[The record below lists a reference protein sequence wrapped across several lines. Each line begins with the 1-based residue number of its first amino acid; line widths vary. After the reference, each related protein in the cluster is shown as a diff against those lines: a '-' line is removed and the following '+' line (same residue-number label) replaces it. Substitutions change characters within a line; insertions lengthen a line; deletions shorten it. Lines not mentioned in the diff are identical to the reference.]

1 MSISRRKFVKYGLVI
16 GALASSPFA
25 LITNTFGQKRRE
37 RARPERPNPSLYFN
51 KATFAAYADTD
62 FLVRAGSAGL
72 VFMRL
77 SRVED
82 LPGSQMLRSPDECFG
97 LMFTAPAGTS
107 IPQETYQVEHGA
119 LGKFPLFLVPVGPR
133 TLDGPAYFQA
143 VFNRRSA

>member
-1 MSISRRKFVKYGLVI
+1 MSISRRKFVKSSFVI
-16 GALASSPFA
+16 GALASSPLA
-25 LITNTFGQKRRE
+25 LITNTFGQKRQE

-82 LPGSQMLRSPDECFG
+82 LAGSESLRSPDECFG
-97 LMFTAPAGTS
+97 LMFTAPPGTS
-107 IPQETYQVEHGA
+107 IPQDTYQVEHGA
-119 LGKFPLFLVPVGPR
+119 LGKFPLFLVPVGQR
-133 TLDGPAYFQA
+133 TVDGPAYFQA